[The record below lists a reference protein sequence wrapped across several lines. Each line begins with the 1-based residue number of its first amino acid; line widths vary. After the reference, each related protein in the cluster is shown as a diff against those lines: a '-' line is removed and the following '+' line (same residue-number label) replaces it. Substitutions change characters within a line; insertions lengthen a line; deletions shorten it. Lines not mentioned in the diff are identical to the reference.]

1 MYNNIHKQDEINVL
15 TEDENEMA
23 KLMIIQKNKKI
34 DLYKNKR
41 METCRKQTDWDWY
54 KYGLPSLQPDY
65 TKKANLMMVNR
76 FDQLG

>member
-41 METCRKQTDWDWY
+41 METCRKQTD
-54 KYGLPSLQPDY
+54 
-65 TKKANLMMVNR
+65 
-76 FDQLG
+76 